1 MSALL
6 ADIGGTNAR
15 FALLLEGAP
24 GPAVNLPVKDY
35 PTAYDAVAA
44 ALDRLGAAQPPAVA
58 VLAFAGPV
66 DAGRA
71 VMTNAG
77 WDTTAAELRE
87 RFGFAGVRLLNDYA
101 ALALSLE
108 HLAESDR
115 LRIGPARPMARGA
128 LAVLGPGSGLGVA
141 AVLPADP
148 PAIPHGLPLVS
159 EGGHATMPAADSLDA
174 EILAVLREEFGH
186 VSAERVLSGPGLANI
201 RRALARLQGRSQAEL
216 GAEEVTRRGLD
227 GSDDLSRLALER
239 FCLFLGTFAGNCA
252 LGFGAQGGVF
262 LAGGILP
269 RFPDFLAAS
278 GFRARFEEKGRFR
291 DYLSAIPTWL
301 ITRPAAAFVGLAAV
315 ASSLREAASAAR
327 SG

>member
-15 FALLLEGAP
+15 FALLDGAL
-24 GPAVNLPVKDY
+24 GQVIRLPVADY

-44 ALDRLGAAQPPAVA
+44 ALQQLGARQTPAAA

-66 DAGRA
+66 DVRRA

-77 WDTTAAELRE
+77 WDTTREELRA
-87 RFGFAGVRLLNDYA
+87 RFGFAEIRLLNDYA
-101 ALALSLE
+101 ALALALQ
-108 HLAESDR
+108 HLDAADCR
-115 LRIGPARPMARGA
+115 CIGPARPAARGT

-141 AVLPADP
+141 ALLP
-148 PAIPHGLPLVS
+148 GETGGQPLIS

-174 EILAVLREEFGH
+174 ELLAVLRDEFGH

-201 RRALARLQGRSQAEL
+201 HRGLARLQGRRVEPLEAADITRL
-216 GAEEVTRRGLD
+216 GLA
-227 GSDDLSRLALER
+227 GSDDLCRQALER
-239 FCLFLGTFAGNCA
+239 FCLLLGSFAGNVA
-252 LGFGAQGGVF
+252 LGYGAQGGVF

-278 GFRARFEEKGRFR
+278 GFRARFEAKGRFR
-291 DYLSAIPTWL
+291 DYLAAIPTSL
-301 ITRPAAAFVGLAAV
+301 ITRPHAAFVGLAAV
-315 ASSLREAASAAR
+315 ARRLS
-327 SG
+327 

>member
-15 FALLLEGAP
+15 FALLLESGAP
-24 GPAVNLPVKDY
+24 GQVLHLPVADY
-35 PTAYDAVAA
+35 PTAYDAAAA
-44 ALDRLGAAQPPAVA
+44 ALEQLGCAQPPANA

-66 DAGRA
+66 EGGRA

-77 WDTTAAELRE
+77 WDTAAGALRQ
-87 RFGFAGVRLLNDYA
+87 RFGFSRVRLLNDYA
-101 ALALSLE
+101 ALALALE
-108 HLAESDR
+108 HLTEGDR
-115 LRIGPARPMARGA
+115 LRIGPARASARGA

-141 AVLPADP
+141 ALLPAEP
-148 PAIPHGLPLVS
+148 YGLPLVS
-159 EGGHATMPAADSLDA
+159 EGGHATMPAVDRQEADL
-174 EILAVLREEFGH
+174 LAALREDLGH

-201 RRALARLQGRSQAEL
+201 HRGLAHIQGRTVAALSPAEITRL
-216 GAEEVTRRGLD
+216 GLEGD
-227 GSDDLSRLALER
+227 DDLCRLALDR
-239 FCLFLGTFAGNCA
+239 FCLFLGSFAGNVA
-252 LGFGAQGGVF
+252 LSYGAQGGVY

-301 ITRPAAAFVGLAAV
+301 ITRDDAAFVGLAA
-315 ASSLREAASAAR
+315 AAR
-327 SG
+327 QLG